1 MERPKFR
8 AWLSPMKT
16 SFLFR
21 KHRLA
26 SLGLGRRAWQ
36 LVGVKVR
43 CNGDHTPSVGCELSV
58 HCVGMCTTRATA
70 AYVDLP

>member
-1 MERPKFR
+1 M
-8 AWLSPMKT
+8 
-16 SFLFR
+16 
-21 KHRLA
+21 
-26 SLGLGRRAWQ
+26 Q

-70 AYVDLP
+70 AYVDLRAVPDRRPSIDNVVKVTVNIW